1 VIVSVDDGQV
11 IATVSVNVSSPVKV
25 ELAVIV
31 PTTLIVK
38 IPTSANELEDQEIN
52 LFVESVVIKDVD

>member
-1 VIVSVDDGQV
+1 VQL
-11 IATVSVNVSSPVKV
+11 TVSVNVSSPVKV